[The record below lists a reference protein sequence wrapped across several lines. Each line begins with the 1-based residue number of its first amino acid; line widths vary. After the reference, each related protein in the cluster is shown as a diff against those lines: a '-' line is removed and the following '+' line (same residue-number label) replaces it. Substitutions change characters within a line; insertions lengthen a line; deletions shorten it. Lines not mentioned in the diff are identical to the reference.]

1 MIGQLAWGTVLIV
14 LSIAIQAALMAVA
27 VQTIRRHGVWLNR
40 PPHLPKLAGAFC
52 GVALWL
58 LAGLSASIWIWA
70 YFLYWTG
77 ALADLEL
84 SLYFSLVSFTTLGFG
99 DILLEKP
106 YRLLS
111 GMMAAD
117 GLILFGLTTAFLIEF
132 IRSLHVAQGEADD
145 TD

>member
-27 VQTIRRHGVWLNR
+27 GRRAAWLSR
-40 PPHLPKLAGAFC
+40 PPYLPKLAGAFC
-52 GVALWL
+52 GVTLWL
-58 LAGLSASIWIWA
+58 LTGLSASVWIWA
-70 YFLYWTG
+70 VFLHWTG

-132 IRSLHVAQGEADD
+132 IRSLHVVQAASADGD
-145 TD
+145 

>member
-1 MIGQLAWGTVLIV
+1 MTSQLAWGTVLIV
-14 LSIAIQAALMAVA
+14 LSIAIQATLMAVA
-27 VQTIRRHGVWLNR
+27 VRTIRRRAAWLSR
-40 PPHLPKLAGAFC
+40 PPHFPKLAGAFC
-52 GVALWL
+52 GVSLWM
-58 LAGLSASIWIWA
+58 LAGLSASVWIWA
-70 YFLYWTG
+70 VFLNWTG

-145 TD
+145 GD

>member
-1 MIGQLAWGTVLIV
+1 MTSQLAWGTVLIV
-14 LSIAIQAALMAVA
+14 LSIAIQATLMAVA
-27 VQTIRRHGVWLNR
+27 VRTIRRHAAWLSR

-52 GVALWL
+52 GVSLWL
-58 LAGLSASIWIWA
+58 LAGLSASVWIWA
-70 YFLYWTG
+70 VFLLWAG

-99 DILLEKP
+99 DILLDKP
-106 YRLLS
+106 HRLLS

-132 IRSLHVAQGEADD
+132 IRSLHVGQGEA
-145 TD
+145 TDED

>member
-27 VQTIRRHGVWLNR
+27 VRAVRRRAAWLGR
-40 PPHLPKLAGAFC
+40 PPYLPKLAGAFC
-52 GVALWL
+52 GVTLWL
-58 LAGLSASIWIWA
+58 LTGLSASVWIWA
-70 YFLYWTG
+70 VFLHWTG

-132 IRSLHVAQGEADD
+132 IRSLHVVQAASADGD
-145 TD
+145 

>member
-1 MIGQLAWGTVLIV
+1 MIGQLAWGTALIV

-27 VQTIRRHGVWLNR
+27 VQTIRRHGAWLSR

-52 GVALWL
+52 GVSLWML
-58 LAGLSASIWIWA
+58 TGLSASIWIWA
-70 YFLYWTG
+70 IFLHWTR
-77 ALADLEL
+77 ALADFEE

-99 DILLEKP
+99 DILLDKP

-132 IRSLHVAQGEADD
+132 IRSLHVAQAEA
-145 TD
+145 TDRN

>member
-1 MIGQLAWGTVLIV
+1 MTSQLAWGTVLIV
-14 LSIAIQAALMAVA
+14 LSIAIQATLMAVA
-27 VQTIRRHGVWLNR
+27 VRTIRRHAAWLSR
-40 PPHLPKLAGAFC
+40 PPHFPKLAGAFC
-52 GVALWL
+52 GVSLWML
-58 LAGLSASIWIWA
+58 MGLSASVWIWA
-70 YFLYWTG
+70 VFLYWTG

-99 DILLEKP
+99 DILLDKP

>member
-14 LSIAIQAALMAVA
+14 LSIAIQAALMAVV
-27 VQTIRRHGVWLNR
+27 VQTIRRHGAWLSQ
-40 PPHLPKLAGAFC
+40 PPHLPKLTGAFC
-52 GVALWL
+52 GVSLWL
-58 LAGLSASIWIWA
+58 LMGLSASIWIWA
-70 YFLYWTG
+70 VFLYSTG

-99 DILLEKP
+99 DILLDKP

-132 IRSLHVAQGEADD
+132 IRSLHVAQAEA
-145 TD
+145 TDKD

>member
-1 MIGQLAWGTVLIV
+1 MTSQLAWGTALIV
-14 LSIAIQAALMAVA
+14 LSIAIQATLMAVA
-27 VQTIRRHGVWLNR
+27 VRTIRRHAAWLSR
-40 PPHLPKLAGAFC
+40 PPHFPKLVGAFS
-52 GVALWL
+52 GVSLWL

-70 YFLYWTG
+70 VFLHWTG

-132 IRSLHVAQGEADD
+132 IRSLHVAQGEANDED
-145 TD
+145 

>member
-14 LSIAIQAALMAVA
+14 LSVAIQAALMAVA
-27 VQTIRRHGVWLNR
+27 VQTIRRHGAWLSR
-40 PPHLPKLAGAFC
+40 PPHLPKLTSAFC
-52 GVALWL
+52 GVSLWL
-58 LAGLSASIWIWA
+58 LMGLGASVWIWA
-70 YFLYWTG
+70 LFLYWTG

-84 SLYFSLVSFTTLGFG
+84 SLYFSLVAFTTLGFG

-111 GMMAAD
+111 GLMAAD

-132 IRSLHVAQGEADD
+132 IRSLHVAQAESTNKD
-145 TD
+145 

>member
-1 MIGQLAWGTVLIV
+1 MTSQLAWGTALIV
-14 LSIAIQAALMAVA
+14 LSIAIQAVLMAVA
-27 VQTIRRHGVWLNR
+27 VRTIRRRAAWLGR
-40 PPHLPKLAGAFC
+40 PPYLPKLAGAFC
-52 GVALWL
+52 GVSLWL
-58 LAGLSASIWIWA
+58 LMGLGASIWIWA
-70 YFLYWTG
+70 VFLHWTG

-99 DILLEKP
+99 DILLDKP

-132 IRSLHVAQGEADD
+132 IRSLHVAQAEAADGD
-145 TD
+145 